1 MKKLRVYMSEI
12 LGLKTALKKEMAN
25 PTANTTHAWRYIWI
39 KGFECDIAKNG
50 ANDFVFSFNDPIN
63 SGWIYEVYAKNYV
76 DLIDKL
82 KGIIYLD
89 GYPSILAKAEAY
101 TKHIKR
107 YY

>member
-1 MKKLRVYMSEI
+1 MAKNRVYMCDI

-25 PTANTTHAWRYIWI
+25 PTANTTHGGRYIWI
-39 KGFECDIAKNG
+39 KGFECDISKNG

-63 SGWIYEVYAKNYV
+63 SEWIYEVYAKNYA
-76 DLIDKL
+76 DLIEKL

-89 GYPSILAKAEAY
+89 GYPSILSQAEAY

-107 YY
+107 F